1 MTSLD
6 QLFQILNRVLQIER
20 QQFRDEIGPQDLPL
34 WDSLRHLAMISELED
49 AFEIEF
55 GMDEISRMRSIG
67 DIKQSLNIHG
77 IDV

>member
-6 QLFQILNRVLQIER
+6 QLFQILNRVLQIEPH
-20 QQFRDEIGPQDLPL
+20 QFRDEIGPKDIPR

-49 AFEIEF
+49 DFEIEF

-67 DIKQSLNIHG
+67 DIKESLKIHG
-77 IDV
+77 VNF